1 MKIVKQK
8 NGKSLMIKT
17 QEIKLEDL
25 PNLNNALAMGIL
37 KSLEAKEM
45 YPKQIAKKLKI
56 HEQNVYYY
64 IRQLERAKLISV
76 ARQEN
81 INGTVAKFYK
91 LNSDSFFVKVGE
103 FRESSKLEESG
114 SEFLKPFIQNGELNA
129 LIVVGSPDPHGPQ
142 KARSK
147 DGYFGMDLALFLGTF
162 LNYVNE
168 SKVKLDTEVQE
179 KDLHENN
186 LIILGGPIVNKVT
199 EMINKKMPIYFDEEK
214 KGFYST
220 ISKKTYFHDEIGVI
234 NKTKSPFNKD
244 KMVLVI
250 EGLRNSG
257 TKAAIISFIKK
268 FKDLEKGNRFN
279 ENIHSKVVEGEDL
292 NSDGLVDSAEIL
304 E

>member
-1 MKIVKQK
+1 MKIVKQS
-8 NGKSLMIKT
+8 NGKSLMLKT

-25 PNLNNALAMGIL
+25 PNLNNALVMSIL
-37 KSLEAKEM
+37 KSLEIKEM

-64 IRQLERAKLISV
+64 IRQLEKAKLISV

-199 EMINKKMPIYFDEEK
+199 EMINKKMPIYFDEGK

-279 ENIHSKVVEGEDL
+279 ESVHSKVVEGEDL